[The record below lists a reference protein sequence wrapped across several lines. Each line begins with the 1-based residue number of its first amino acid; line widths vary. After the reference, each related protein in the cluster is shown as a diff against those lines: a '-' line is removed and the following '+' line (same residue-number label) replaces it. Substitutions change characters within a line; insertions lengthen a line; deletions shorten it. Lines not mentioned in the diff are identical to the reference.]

1 MNILRAL
8 LLFVEKRR
16 GFRITVK
23 LFVWGV
29 RVVRTTTEIH
39 PPTQK
44 KRKLTPSSRQAPGER
59 ASN

>member
-23 LFVWGV
+23 LFVLG
-29 RVVRTTTEIH
+29 
-39 PPTQK
+39 
-44 KRKLTPSSRQAPGER
+44 GGG
-59 ASN
+59 